1 MQATTTISAARWSEE
16 RASCS
21 TCWRLLPEC
30 LRNPLARPNAAP
42 SAPLRTLLSGLS
54 DGDLA
59 NCWLGLWLWLSLA
72 CLSAELCLDK
82 ASSCNGVRGAVGCP
96 RKDFERPGGLLWPS
110 PELDGLPMGCMPR
123 VGGSGSRMRPQSS
136 ELVIG
141 SYAQSRCCK
150 ARRISPTIYVWA
162 AKRSKEHRRASSRRR
177 RRSRMVRS
185 AAAGRRRRWSC
196 PHTETQALAKT
207 AFSLGGVPGA
217 LKASGW
223 GGGAVFVIC
232 RVSGESTREY
242 KGARHVARA
251 CIASPG
257 PARSCPRPPWEE

>member
-1 MQATTTISAARWSEE
+1 MVSAGLLGV
-16 RASCS
+16 RAK
-21 TCWRLLPEC
+21 T
-30 LRNPLARPNAAP
+30 
-42 SAPLRTLLSGLS
+42 LSG
-54 DGDLA
+54 
-59 NCWLGLWLWLSLA
+59 
-72 CLSAELCLDK
+72 
-82 ASSCNGVRGAVGCP
+82 
-96 RKDFERPGGLLWPS
+96 PGGSCGRRRSWTACRWDACRALEVRARGCAHKVRNLLLAVTP
-110 PELDGLPMGCMPR
+110 
-123 VGGSGSRMRPQSS
+123 
-136 ELVIG
+136 
-141 SYAQSRCCK
+141 K
-150 ARRISPTIYVWA
+150 ALRISPTIYVA

-232 RVSGESTREY
+232 CVSGESTREY